1 MSPAHSHTKR
11 RSGLALVLAIAVI
24 CPAANAQEEIDP
36 QPREPRLEGAQARRV
51 LQLRVRLLRQIVQ
64 LGSGGLSREGLN
76 RELTK
81 RVNLAATEYQLT
93 DAQKTKLVMA
103 GRGDI
108 KRVLDRFETIQKR
121 LNSADDAAK
130 IDECNQDAAGLEA
143 DLHRGVFGR
152 ESLFAK
158 TMATTITREQR
169 ARASEER
176 AKASE
181 RRAKSLVQRRQDE
194 LDRYRAN
201 VADAAATLAVALGL
215 SEEKKRDLKK
225 LLTEE
230 INPPLQI
237 GESDRAYIMHRFSQV
252 PAAKVKPIFNDAQW
266 QLLSKIRSGWATRD
280 AFLRRG
286 GY

>member
-1 MSPAHSHTKR
+1 M
-11 RSGLALVLAIAVI
+11 LLAIAVV
-24 CPAANAQEEIDP
+24 CPAADGQEEDDTQAP
-36 QPREPRLEGAQARRV
+36 EPGRQDVQDRRL
-51 LQLRVRLLRQIVQ
+51 LQLRVRLLRRSALL
-64 LGSGGLSREGLN
+64 LGSGVLSREQLY

-81 RVNLAATEYQLT
+81 RVKVAANEYQLT

-108 KRVLDRFETIQKR
+108 KRVLDRFEALQKR
-121 LNSADDAAK
+121 FNLADDAAK
-130 IDECNQDAAGLEA
+130 IDECQREAEDLEAGL
-143 DLHRGVFGR
+143 RPGVFDR

-169 ARASEER
+169 ARASERR

-181 RRAKSLVQRRQDE
+181 KRSKALVQRRQDE
-194 LDRYRAN
+194 LDRYRAD

-215 SEEKKRDLKK
+215 SEEKKRDLRK
-225 LLTEE
+225 LLGEE

-237 GESDRAYIMHRFSQV
+237 GESDRAYIMFQFSQL
-252 PAAKVKPIFNDAQW
+252 PETKVKPIFNDAQW
-266 QLLSKIRSGWATRD
+266 QLLCKIRSGWATRD